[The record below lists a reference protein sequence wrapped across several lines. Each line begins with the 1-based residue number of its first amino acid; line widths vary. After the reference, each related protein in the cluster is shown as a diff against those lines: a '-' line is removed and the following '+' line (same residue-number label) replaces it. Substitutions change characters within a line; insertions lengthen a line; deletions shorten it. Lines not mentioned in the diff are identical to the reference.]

1 MPHSDCGNY
10 DLYEDYAT
18 ARGPGLAI
26 KKSHLLPLK
35 ARPGT
40 QPCDVFGLNPVMRN
54 LQRLYDQ
61 GDAAMLANVGPLVEP
76 ITKQEFTEKTKQRPP
91 LLFAHNTQQQIVASV
106 HAQYNYAEGVVGASG
121 VVEARRTH
129 HLPMHYC
136 RSSLCR
142 VICFGIFIL
151 HILSLY
157 ITSVSIRPHCK
168 IVGPWQTDV
177 ALQNGSLL
185 SCGETKN
192 VGR

>member
-1 MPHSDCGNY
+1 MSSAWSSTLYHTSLTATIFVAIKSFHISPVRGSFSIVAQTHANDTAQVPHSDCGSY
-10 DLYEDYAT
+10 DLYDDYNT
-18 ARGPGLAI
+18 TRGTGLAI
-26 KKSHLLPLK
+26 PKEELLPIEP
-35 ARPGT
+35 RPGT

-54 LQRLYDQ
+54 LQRLYNQ

-136 RSSLCR
+136 RSSL
-142 VICFGIFIL
+142 
-151 HILSLY
+151 
-157 ITSVSIRPHCK
+157 
-168 IVGPWQTDV
+168 
-177 ALQNGSLL
+177 
-185 SCGETKN
+185 
-192 VGR
+192 